1 MWGIQRISISPLL
14 SCTFSQAVLDWTV
27 KENQYLFLEFI
38 RNRQR
43 KHFAITVMEH
53 INRLLWH
60 MNINKVLLFRQLN
73 KYISLREAF
82 KNEYVGKGT
91 QAGL

>member
-1 MWGIQRISISPLL
+1 MWGIQRILISPLL
-14 SCTFSQAVLDWTV
+14 SCTFSQAVLDWTI
-27 KENQYLFLEFI
+27 KENQYLFLHFI

-43 KHFAITVMEH
+43 KHFAITIVEH

-60 MNINKVLLFRQLN
+60 MKINKVLLCRQLN
-73 KYISLREAF
+73 KYISLKEAF
-82 KNEYVGKGT
+82 SNELVGKGT